1 MKNIEYLE
9 QFFRKHNLSG
19 KVKVKYSSRVPLDD
33 YMTNIVFENGDV
45 ININDIIFDIES
57 EFPNDVVDQW
67 LVAKKE
73 SGVSLM
79 NWIQSDTKY
88 FPSNIDTK
96 SVEDFQNEMAILANE
111 VKENIDKIFKLD
123 IDDIDTGN
131 SDLE

>member
-79 NWIQSDTKY
+79 DWIQSDTKY